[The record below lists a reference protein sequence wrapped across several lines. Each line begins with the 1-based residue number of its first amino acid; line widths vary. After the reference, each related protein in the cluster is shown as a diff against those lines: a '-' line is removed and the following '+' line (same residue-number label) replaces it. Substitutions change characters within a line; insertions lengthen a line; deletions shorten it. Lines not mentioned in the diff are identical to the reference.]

1 MKNLHPALRISST
14 FGLILMLCC
23 LPFAVYAKDK
33 KDNGKDKKQGI
44 SYEADIDY
52 PVFEKEQLLNAQV
65 SDIVQK
71 NLEAFNNEFFSAEA
85 PAYPQAFEFDMD
97 SSSVYEDA
105 NHISFLLNVYQFTGG
120 AHGTTSL
127 IPVTYSKQTKKLL
140 SLEEAVQ
147 PTRKD
152 WLSALSTEARKQLN
166 DQVKKQTFVSDE
178 DWINK
183 GTEPAKENFAIF
195 KLEKNSVRIIFSQY
209 QVGPYSSGMPEIVV
223 PRTLFK

>member
-1 MKNLHPALRISST
+1 MKNFQRTLRISAT
-14 FGLILMLCC
+14 FGFILMLCC
-23 LPFAVYAKDK
+23 LPLSVYAKDK
-33 KDNGKDKKQGI
+33 DKNKKQGI

-52 PVFEKEQLLNAQV
+52 PVFEKEPLLNAQV

-105 NHISFLLNVYQFTGG
+105 NHISFLLTVYQFTGG
-120 AHGTTSL
+120 AHGSTTL
-127 IPVTYSKQTKKLL
+127 IPITYSKQTKKLL

-147 PTRKD
+147 PARKD
-152 WLSALSTEARKQLN
+152 WLATLSTEARKQLN
-166 DQVKKQTFVSDE
+166 AQVKKQKFSSDE

-209 QVGPYSSGMPEIVV
+209 QVGPYASGMPEIVV
-223 PRTLFK
+223 PRSLFK

>member
-85 PAYPQAFEFDMD
+85 PAHPQAFEFDMD

-183 GTEPAKENFAIF
+183 GTEPSKENFSVF
-195 KLEKNSVRIIFSQY
+195 KLEKNAVRIIFSQY

-223 PRTLFK
+223 PRSLFK

>member
-14 FGLILMLCC
+14 FGLMLMLCC

-52 PVFEKEQLLNAQV
+52 PVFEKEPLLNAQV

-183 GTEPAKENFAIF
+183 GTEPSKENFSVF
-195 KLEKNSVRIIFSQY
+195 KLEKNAVRIIFSQY

-223 PRTLFK
+223 PRSLFK

>member
-1 MKNLHPALRISST
+1 MKNFQRTLRISAT
-14 FGLILMLCC
+14 FGFILMLCC
-23 LPFAVYAKDK
+23 LPLSVYAKDK
-33 KDNGKDKKQGI
+33 DKNKKKGI

-52 PVFEKEQLLNAQV
+52 PVFEKEPLLNAQV

-85 PAYPQAFEFDMD
+85 PAYPQVFEFDID
-97 SSSVYEDA
+97 SSSVYEDT

-120 AHGTTSL
+120 AHGSTTL
-127 IPVTYSKQTKKLL
+127 IPITYSKQTKKLL

-147 PTRKD
+147 PARKD
-152 WLSALSTEARKQLN
+152 WLATLSTEARKQLN
-166 DQVKKQTFVSDE
+166 AQVKKQKFSSDE

-209 QVGPYSSGMPEIVV
+209 QVGPYASGMPEIVV
-223 PRTLFK
+223 PRSLFK

>member
-14 FGLILMLCC
+14 FGLMLMLCC

-52 PVFEKEQLLNAQV
+52 PVFEKEPLLNAQV

-97 SSSVYEDA
+97 SSSVYEDT

-183 GTEPAKENFAIF
+183 GTEPSKENFSVF
-195 KLEKNSVRIIFSQY
+195 KLEKNAVRIIFSQY

-223 PRTLFK
+223 PRSLFK

>member
-23 LPFAVYAKDK
+23 LPFTVYAKDK
-33 KDNGKDKKQGI
+33 KDTGKDKKQGI

-183 GTEPAKENFAIF
+183 GTEPSKENFSVF
-195 KLEKNSVRIIFSQY
+195 KLEKNAVRIIFSQY

>member
-14 FGLILMLCC
+14 FGLMLMLCC

-52 PVFEKEQLLNAQV
+52 PVFEKEPLLNAQV

-166 DQVKKQTFVSDE
+166 DQVKKQTFASDE

-183 GTEPAKENFAIF
+183 GTEPSKENFSVF
-195 KLEKNSVRIIFSQY
+195 KLEKNAVRIIFSQY

-223 PRTLFK
+223 PRSLFK

>member
-14 FGLILMLCC
+14 FGLMLMLCC

-52 PVFEKEQLLNAQV
+52 PVFEKEPLLNAQV

-71 NLEAFNNEFFSAEA
+71 NLEAFNSEFFSAEA
-85 PAYPQAFEFDMD
+85 PAYPQAFEFDID
-97 SSSVYEDA
+97 SSSVYEDT
-105 NHISFLLNVYQFTGG
+105 NHISFLLTVYQFTGG
-120 AHGTTSL
+120 AHGSTTL
-127 IPVTYSKQTKKLL
+127 IPITYSKQTKKLL

-147 PTRKD
+147 PARKD
-152 WLSALSTEARKQLN
+152 WLATLSTEARKQLN
-166 DQVKKQTFVSDE
+166 AQVKKQKFSSDE

-183 GTEPAKENFAIF
+183 GTEPTKENFAIF

-209 QVGPYSSGMPEIVV
+209 QVGPYASGMPEIVV
-223 PRTLFK
+223 PRSLFK

>member
-1 MKNLHPALRISST
+1 MKNFHRTLRISAT
-14 FGLILMLCC
+14 FGFILMLCC
-23 LPFAVYAKDK
+23 MPLAVYAKDK
-33 KDNGKDKKQGI
+33 EKNKKQGI

-52 PVFEKEQLLNAQV
+52 PVFEKEPLLNAQV

-71 NLEAFNNEFFSAEA
+71 NLEAFNSEFFSAEA
-85 PAYPQAFEFDMD
+85 PAYPQAFEFDID

-166 DQVKKQTFVSDE
+166 DQVKKQTFASDE

-183 GTEPAKENFAIF
+183 GTEPSKENFSVF
-195 KLEKNSVRIIFSQY
+195 KLEKNAVRIIFSQY
-209 QVGPYSSGMPEIVV
+209 QVGPYASGMPEIVV
-223 PRTLFK
+223 PRSLFK

>member
-14 FGLILMLCC
+14 FGLMLMLCC
-23 LPFAVYAKDK
+23 LPFTVYAKDK

-52 PVFEKEQLLNAQV
+52 PVFEKEQLLNAQI

-183 GTEPAKENFAIF
+183 GTEPSKENFSVF
-195 KLEKNSVRIIFSQY
+195 KLEKNAVRIIFSQY

>member
-14 FGLILMLCC
+14 FGLMLMLCC

-140 SLEEAVQ
+140 SLEEA
-147 PTRKD
+147 
-152 WLSALSTEARKQLN
+152 
-166 DQVKKQTFVSDE
+166 
-178 DWINK
+178 K
-183 GTEPAKENFAIF
+183 G
-195 KLEKNSVRIIFSQY
+195 SR
-209 QVGPYSSGMPEIVV
+209 
-223 PRTLFK
+223 

>member
-14 FGLILMLCC
+14 FGLMLMLCC

-85 PAYPQAFEFDMD
+85 PAYPHAFEFDMD

-183 GTEPAKENFAIF
+183 GTEPSKENFSVF
-195 KLEKNSVRIIFSQY
+195 KLEKNAVRIIFSQY

-223 PRTLFK
+223 PRTLCK

>member
-1 MKNLHPALRISST
+1 MKNFHRFLRIGSA
-14 FGLILMLCC
+14 FGFILMLCC
-23 LPFAVYAKDK
+23 LPLTVYAKDK
-33 KDNGKDKKQGI
+33 NKGKKQGI

-52 PVFEKEQLLNAQV
+52 PVFEKEPLLNAQV

-71 NLEAFNNEFFSAEA
+71 AMESFNNEFFSAEA
-85 PAYPQAFEFDMD
+85 PAYPQAFEFDID
-97 SSSVYEDA
+97 SSSVYEDT
-105 NHISFLLNVYQFTGG
+105 NHISFLLTVYEYTGG
-120 AHGTTSL
+120 AHGSTYL
-127 IPVTYSKQTKKLL
+127 IPITYNKQTKKLL

-152 WLSALSTEARKQLN
+152 WLTVLSTEARKQLKI
-166 DQVKKQTFVSDE
+166 QLKGQTFASGE

-183 GTEPAKENFAIF
+183 GTEPVKENFAVF
-195 KLEKNSVRIIFSQY
+195 QLEKNSVRIIFSQY